1 MRYLKHL
8 GVISLLMLSAV
19 FTPLMGQ
26 TNPHQ
31 KLSEAFTLRG
41 AGEAEEAANEAK
53 RLIDSGALSAVD
65 NGRAWILMGLCRE
78 DQGRFAEA
86 QYAYETA
93 VSMLRLDRQA
103 QRDYASAMDDLGHLF
118 GAMGRLEEAVE
129 MRKKAI
135 AAFQEA
141 GDRTGLARAYFN
153 MASLD
158 LDRKKT
164 GDGKKHIAMAL
175 DEMAHGANLDN
186 DDLAAG
192 FSIRAQLALQQRDF
206 KAAVDADERAL
217 TLWQRAHGENH
228 RATGWGYV
236 LLSWAYEETGRSEEA
251 LKVAREGIAI
261 LGQTAGIENPTYLHA
276 EMIYAGL
283 LDRAGDRAQAS
294 ELRTAA
300 NQALQDLNRR
310 QCVGCS
316 VSALSFR

>member
-1 MRYLKHL
+1 MRYLRHL
-8 GVISLLMLSAV
+8 RIISLLLLSAV
-19 FTPLMGQ
+19 FTPLSGQ
-26 TNPHQ
+26 SNPHE
-31 KLSEAFTLRG
+31 KLSAAYKLQG
-41 AGEAEEAANEAK
+41 AGDADEAANEAS
-53 RLIDSGALSAVD
+53 RLIDSGTLNDSD
-65 NGRAWILMGLCRE
+65 KGRAWILMGLCRE
-78 DQGRFAEA
+78 EQGKYSES
-86 QYAYETA
+86 QHAYETA
-93 VSMLRLDRQA
+93 VSMLRPDRQA
-103 QRDYASAMDDLGHLF
+103 ERDYASAMDDLGHLF
-118 GAMGRLEEAVE
+118 GATGRLEEAVE

-206 KAAVDADERAL
+206 KAAVDADEKAL

-236 LLSWAYEETGRSEEA
+236 LLSWAYEETGRAEEA

-283 LDRAGDRAQAS
+283 LDRTGDRAQAS

-310 QCVGCS
+310 QCAGCS